1 MMITARDIL
10 NRLKWKEGESLDEA
24 VIYYVHRG
32 APGDSRTVSGSG
44 VMKLDK
50 FCFELA
56 TGSCI
61 PYHRV
66 YRITHKGRTVFERY
80 KRQGDDKG
88 I

>member
-10 NRLKWKEGESLDEA
+10 NRLKWKEGESLGDA

-32 APGDSRTVSGSG
+32 APGDSRAVSGSA
-44 VMKLDK
+44 VLKLDK
-50 FCFELA
+50 FCFELN

-66 YRITHKGRTVFERY
+66 YRITYRGHNVFERY
-80 KRQGDDKG
+80 KRPGTGKG

>member
-10 NRLKWKEGESLDEA
+10 NRLKWKGDESLNEA
-24 VIYYVHRG
+24 MIYYVHRG
-32 APGDSRTVSGSG
+32 APGDSRAVSGG
-44 VMKLDK
+44 DVIKLDK
-50 FCFELA
+50 FCFELV

-66 YRITHKGRTVFERY
+66 YKITHRGRTVFERY
-80 KRQGDDKG
+80 GRQDTGKR